1 MLEQKKEQK
10 QEENVIVLWNEKLF
24 ALSTWALYAIFFQF
38 LKIELLNKETLMNMD
53 RLLLLN
59 I

>member
-38 LKIELLNKETLMNMD
+38 LKIELLNKH
-53 RLLLLN
+53 
-59 I
+59 